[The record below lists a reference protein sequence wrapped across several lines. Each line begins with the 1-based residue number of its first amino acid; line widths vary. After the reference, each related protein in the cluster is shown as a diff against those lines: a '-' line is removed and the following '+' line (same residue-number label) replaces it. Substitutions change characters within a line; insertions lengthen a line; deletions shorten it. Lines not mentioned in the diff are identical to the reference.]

1 MNSYQYE
8 IIEKIKE
15 DIKVLFENEASGHD
29 YEHSIRVYNN
39 SLLINKMVKGNEFII
54 SLATLLHD
62 VDDSKVF
69 KTSNF
74 ENARLIMDKYSV
86 DRMIIEQ
93 VIEVISTVSFKGGNN
108 DIPKT
113 FEGEVVQDADRL
125 DAIGA
130 IGIARAF
137 TYGGYHKRKMYDPN
151 IPPRD
156 KMTIE
161 EYRSNNGTTINHFY
175 EKLIKLESSMNT
187 TDGRKIASER
197 TKFLKEYLE
206 RFIDEWNGK
215 R

>member
-74 ENARLIMDKYSV
+74 ENARLIMNKYSV

-113 FEGEVVQDADRL
+113 IEGEVVQDADRL

-187 TDGRKIASER
+187 TVGRKIASER

>member
-86 DRMIIEQ
+86 DRLIIEQ

-113 FEGEVVQDADRL
+113 IEGEVVQDADRL

-151 IPPRD
+151 ISPRD

-187 TDGRKIASER
+187 TVGRKIASER

>member
-1 MNSYQYE
+1 M
-8 IIEKIKE
+8 
-15 DIKVLFENEASGHD
+15 LFENEASGHD

-74 ENARLIMDKYSV
+74 ENARLIMNKYSV

-113 FEGEVVQDADRL
+113 IEGEVVQDADRL

-151 IPPRD
+151 IPPRE

-187 TDGRKIASER
+187 TVGRKIASER

>member
-1 MNSYQYE
+1 MNSYQYK

-86 DRMIIEQ
+86 DRLIIEQ

-113 FEGEVVQDADRL
+113 IEGEVVQDADRL

-187 TDGRKIASER
+187 TVGRKIASER

-206 RFIDEWNGK
+206 RFIGEWNGK

>member
-86 DRMIIEQ
+86 DRLIIEQ

-113 FEGEVVQDADRL
+113 IEGEVVQDADRL

-187 TDGRKIASER
+187 TVGRKIASER

>member
-1 MNSYQYE
+1 MNSYQYK

-113 FEGEVVQDADRL
+113 IEGEVVQDADRL

-187 TDGRKIASER
+187 TVGRKIASER

>member
-29 YEHSIRVYNN
+29 YEYSIRVYNN

-86 DRMIIEQ
+86 DRLIIEQ

-113 FEGEVVQDADRL
+113 IEGEVVQDADRL

-187 TDGRKIASER
+187 TVGRKIASER

>member
-74 ENARLIMDKYSV
+74 ENARLIMNKYSV

-108 DIPKT
+108 DIPKKI
-113 FEGEVVQDADRL
+113 EGEVVQDADRL

-187 TDGRKIASER
+187 TVGRKIASER

>member
-1 MNSYQYE
+1 MNSYQYK

-113 FEGEVVQDADRL
+113 IEGEVVQDADRL

-187 TDGRKIASER
+187 TVGRKIASER

-206 RFIDEWNGK
+206 RFIC
-215 R
+215 

>member
-113 FEGEVVQDADRL
+113 IEGEVVQDADRL

-187 TDGRKIASER
+187 TVGRKIASER

>member
-1 MNSYQYE
+1 M
-8 IIEKIKE
+8 
-15 DIKVLFENEASGHD
+15 
-29 YEHSIRVYNN
+29 
-39 SLLINKMVKGNEFII
+39 
-54 SLATLLHD
+54 HD

-86 DRMIIEQ
+86 DRLIIEQ

-113 FEGEVVQDADRL
+113 IEGEVVQDADRL

-187 TDGRKIASER
+187 TVGRKIASER

>member
-8 IIEKIKE
+8 TIEKIKE

-74 ENARLIMDKYSV
+74 ENARLIMNKYSV

-113 FEGEVVQDADRL
+113 IEGEVVQDADRL

-187 TDGRKIASER
+187 TVGRKIASER